1 MFHNLKRYLDL
12 RDWWSLTLFLE
23 KKSVWAS
30 WSTSTKHQKLTE
42 SFFYKSSNNF
52 ECFTLVFRVP
62 HVWITQN
69 KKSKCKKGYQYLV
82 AQMVYNNLSELHD
95 LLTKSQG
102 EEGKGVHEFTE
113 SNPGFLCLNHIQG
126 LSLLSAVYLSCSLQR
141 INIYFLQIYFR
152 NHSKVWL
159 HLMLS
164 LTSMVKLRAVVHL
177 SWQPKS
183 GRWSC

>member
-1 MFHNLKRYLDL
+1 MISNTISRKKNQYEQVGVLQLNIKNL
-12 RDWWSLTLFLE
+12 
-23 KKSVWAS
+23 
-30 WSTSTKHQKLTE
+30 Q
-42 SFFYKSSNNF
+42 SFIYKSSNNF

-62 HVWITQN
+62 RVWITQN

-102 EEGKGVHEFTE
+102 EEGNGVHEFTE
-113 SNPGFLCLNHIQG
+113 SNPGFLCLYHMQG
-126 LSLLSAVYLSCSLQR
+126 QSLLSAVYLSCFLQR
-141 INIYFLQIYFR
+141 INIYFLPISFR

-159 HLMLS
+159 YLMLS
-164 LTSMVKLRAVVHL
+164 LTLIVKLRSVVDL

-183 GRWSC
+183 GRWRC